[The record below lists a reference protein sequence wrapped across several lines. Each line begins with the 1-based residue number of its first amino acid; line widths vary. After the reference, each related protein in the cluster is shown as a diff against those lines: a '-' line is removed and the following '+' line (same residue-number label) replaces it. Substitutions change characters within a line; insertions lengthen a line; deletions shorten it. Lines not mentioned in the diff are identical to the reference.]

1 MPTMR
6 FAGLP
11 LLLVGL
17 LALPGASLRAEDKPE
32 GEKSTYEFRR
42 DHDPDG
48 IGKFYMGREIAQV
61 MGHLAAGW
69 LERAEREQEEKTSK
83 LLPALKINPGDVVV
97 DLGAGSG
104 YYTFP
109 LAKLVG
115 E

>member
-32 GEKSTYEFRR
+32 GEKSTYEVRK

-69 LERAEREQEEKTSK
+69 LERPEREQEERSSK
-83 LLPALKINPGDVVV
+83 LLESLKLKNGDVVV
-97 DLGAGSG
+97 DL
-104 YYTFP
+104 
-109 LAKLVG
+109 
-115 E
+115 